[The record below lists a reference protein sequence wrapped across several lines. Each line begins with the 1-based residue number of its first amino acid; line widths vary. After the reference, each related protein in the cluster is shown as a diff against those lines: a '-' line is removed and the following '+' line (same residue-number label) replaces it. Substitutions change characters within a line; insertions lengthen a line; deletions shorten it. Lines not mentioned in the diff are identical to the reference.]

1 MYMTIHQQMIEIM
14 HKYYTNIKIG
24 GFDFQVDNI
33 PKKKIENA
41 SKKFAFGLDEKS
53 IIGFYDTTVLGS
65 GKGGY
70 IFTDSKIYYLET
82 FSKPKKL
89 WYDDIKKVEITDN
102 YKDKDCDK
110 TLQFELLD
118 GTTLSWSDTYLN
130 KTPLLNFFNDV
141 LNIMQQGSSFNKASI
156 PYEAKK
162 EAGAL
167 AGGITFGNF
176 QTTNK
181 LYNEEKF
188 HARQG
193 HGFAAEQANTLYDNL
208 TGHKARV
215 VGDNNARNGA
225 DRILDG
231 IEIQSKYCATGSRCI
246 NECFADDG
254 KGAFRY
260 YTNNGK
266 PMAIEVPSD
275 KYEAAVSAMEE
286 KIRRGQVKGI
296 TDPSEAKNI
305 VKKGHFTYEQAKN
318 IAKAGTVE
326 SLTYDAINGVIISAS
341 SFGISAVV
349 SFATSM
355 WNGDDF
361 DIALKNA
368 ATSGIRV
375 GGTTFI
381 TTVLA
386 SQLSKAGL
394 NSALVGSSEAIVRL
408 MGPKASAI
416 LANAFRSGTNIY
428 GAAAMKSAARLLRGN
443 VITASVSVVVLSTFD
458 IADILRGRISGKQ
471 LFKNLT
477 NTTSSVAGGTAGWVG
492 GAAIGSAIFPGVGT
506 VVGGLIG
513 SIGAGMLAN
522 KASDAILS
530 NIVEDDA
537 DELVRI
543 IEKEFSNLA
552 LDYLLTQ
559 KEAEKVADALR
570 DMLNGK
576 LLKDMFASNNKSNFA
591 RDLLI
596 PLIESEVSKREKIF
610 LPTNEQFIY
619 EIKNILE
626 EIPDIELQET

>member
-14 HKYYTNIKIG
+14 HKYYTDIKIG

-215 VGDNNARNGA
+215 VGDNNAINGA

-443 VITASVSVVVLSTFD
+443 VITASVSVVVLSSFD

>member
-14 HKYYTNIKIG
+14 HKYYTDIKIG

-215 VGDNNARNGA
+215 VGDNNAINGA

>member
-1 MYMTIHQQMIEIM
+1 MRIQSSVFMIQLCWE
-14 HKYYTNIKIG
+14 
-24 GFDFQVDNI
+24 
-33 PKKKIENA
+33 A
-41 SKKFAFGLDEKS
+41 EKAG
-53 IIGFYDTTVLGS
+53 IYLLILRF
-65 GKGGY
+65 
-70 IFTDSKIYYLET
+70 YYLET

-215 VGDNNARNGA
+215 VGDNNAINGA

-326 SLTYDAINGVIISAS
+326 
-341 SFGISAVV
+341 F
-349 SFATSM
+349 
-355 WNGDDF
+355 
-361 DIALKNA
+361 
-368 ATSGIRV
+368 
-375 GGTTFI
+375 
-381 TTVLA
+381 
-386 SQLSKAGL
+386 
-394 NSALVGSSEAIVRL
+394 
-408 MGPKASAI
+408 
-416 LANAFRSGTNIY
+416 
-428 GAAAMKSAARLLRGN
+428 
-443 VITASVSVVVLSTFD
+443 
-458 IADILRGRISGKQ
+458 ADI
-471 LFKNLT
+471 
-477 NTTSSVAGGTAGWVG
+477 
-492 GAAIGSAIFPGVGT
+492 
-506 VVGGLIG
+506 
-513 SIGAGMLAN
+513 
-522 KASDAILS
+522 
-530 NIVEDDA
+530 
-537 DELVRI
+537 
-543 IEKEFSNLA
+543 
-552 LDYLLTQ
+552 
-559 KEAEKVADALR
+559 
-570 DMLNGK
+570 
-576 LLKDMFASNNKSNFA
+576 
-591 RDLLI
+591 
-596 PLIESEVSKREKIF
+596 
-610 LPTNEQFIY
+610 
-619 EIKNILE
+619 
-626 EIPDIELQET
+626 

>member
-70 IFTDSKIYYLET
+70 IFTDSQIYYLET

-305 VKKGHFTYEQAKN
+305 VKKGHFTYEQAKK

>member
-14 HKYYTNIKIG
+14 HKYYTDIKIG